1 MYIAPVWQY
10 KLSIIEATPNRNKIK
25 TNIPAIPVKMPAEK
39 YAIVSQFG
47 LQSRTL
53 L

>member
-10 KLSIIEATPNRNKIK
+10 KLSVIKATPNRNKIK
-25 TNIPAIPVKMPAEK
+25 TNIPAISVKMPAEK